1 MNGVV
6 GWRPGLA
13 LRIYLVGLAQFA
25 VIAIGLGALM
35 SLGKPPRGPHDDQLR
50 FVARQVELRL
60 SDPAALEEELDAASA
75 DLFSTFVVVAADD
88 RVVASSPPAA
98 APCTPGEMSEGDVG
112 GPPGPRFGERLRRP
126 PPWASGA
133 PPMGPPTDWPPGHP
147 PPPRPVR
154 GGRVAFGNFCIATPL
169 EFPDGSTGQLFQLV
183 RRPLPPSP
191 GPLVIGAVLL
201 VVGVSSWLLARSLTR
216 PLARLRTTARAIG
229 QGALSARV
237 RLARRDE
244 LGEVARAF
252 DDMADRVVE
261 LFHAEKELLANVS
274 HELRTPLSRIR
285 VALDLAAEGD
295 AQVAKESLAEIS
307 GDLDE
312 LERLIEDTLTAA
324 RLDLGGAASPSSG
337 IPPLRKQLLEPA
349 TVLEAAAQRFRSQH
363 PDRPLEVTIGED
375 LRSIEG
381 DPVLLRRAID
391 NLLENAHK
399 YTEAPTAPIELRAS
413 AGDALALEV
422 VDHGIGISKEDLALV
437 FRPFFRA
444 DRSRTRATGGLGL
457 GLALTR
463 RIVEAHGGTIAVD
476 SVLDEGTR
484 VRVTLPWGA

>member
-1 MNGVV
+1 M
-6 GWRPGLA
+6 
-13 LRIYLVGLAQFA
+13 
-25 VIAIGLGALM
+25 
-35 SLGKPPRGPHDDQLR
+35 D
-50 FVARQVELRL
+50 
-60 SDPAALEEELDAASA
+60 
-75 DLFSTFVVVAADD
+75 
-88 RVVASSPPAA
+88 
-98 APCTPGEMSEGDVG
+98 
-112 GPPGPRFGERLRRP
+112 
-126 PPWASGA
+126 
-133 PPMGPPTDWPPGHP
+133 
-147 PPPRPVR
+147 
-154 GGRVAFGNFCIATPL
+154 FGNFCIVTPL

-216 PLARLRTTARAIG
+216 PLAQLRTTARAIG
-229 QGALSARV
+229 QGELSARV
-237 RLARRDE
+237 KLARRDE

-295 AQVAKESLAEIS
+295 AQVAKESLADIS

-324 RLDLGGAASPSSG
+324 RLDLGDAASPSSG
-337 IPPLRKQLLEPA
+337 IPPLRKQSLEPGA
-349 TVLEAAAQRFRSQH
+349 VVEAAAQRFRAQH
-363 PDRPLEVTIGED
+363 PDRPLEVTVDDD
-375 LRSIEG
+375 LKTLDG
-381 DPVLLRRAID
+381 DPVLLRRAIE

-399 YTEAPTAPIELRAS
+399 YTEAPTAPIELSAR
-413 AGDALALEV
+413 AGDALELEV

-463 RIVEAHGGTIAVD
+463 RIVEAHGGTIAVE
-476 SVLDEGTR
+476 SKLDEGTR
-484 VRVTLPWGA
+484 VRVTLPWGG